1 MSDPLKIAYDSK
13 PMAARIVTAAAAVA
27 LSFGLFSAS
36 AHAGP
41 AQAVDGLKSPGLDL
55 QTVGYK
61 KKYKRLSNGQT
72 YPQNYYPSN
81 PDYAQ
86 QPYMPYGGSDEILEL
101 QRRFPQTN
109 WPQSMRYFP
118 NTP

>member
-1 MSDPLKIAYDSK
+1 MLDPLKFACNSK
-13 PMAARIVTAAAAVA
+13 PLSARVATAAAAFA

-36 AHAGP
+36 AQAGP
-41 AQAVDGLKSPGLDL
+41 AMDGDGLKSPGVAL
-55 QTVGYK
+55 QAVGYK
-61 KKYKRLSNGQT
+61 KKYKRLYQ
-72 YPQNYYPSN
+72 PNYYPSN
-81 PDYAQ
+81 PDYAKE
-86 QPYMPYGGSDEILEL
+86 PYMPFGGSDEILEL

>member
-1 MSDPLKIAYDSK
+1 MSDPLK
-13 PMAARIVTAAAAVA
+13 TAFPRKTALFAGAIA
-27 LSFGLFSAS
+27 LSFGLFAAS

-41 AQAVDGLKSPGLDL
+41 AVSGLDGLKSPGIEA
-55 QTVGYK
+55 QTVASRTYK
-61 KKYKRLSNGQT
+61 KRRIYIGQNNQ
-72 YPQNYYPSN
+72 PSYPSN
-81 PDYAQ
+81 PDYAKE
-86 QPYMPYGGSDEILEL
+86 PYMPFGGSDEILEL